1 MVKEFQD
8 LEVWKNAKQV
18 VISIYKFTRDF
29 PKQETYG
36 LTNQLRRAVN
46 SICAN
51 IAEGF
56 NRFHHKDKIK
66 FYYNARGSISECK
79 SHLLISQELGY
90 LEKGNVNK
98 LIEEL
103 DIIGKMLNA
112 MINSL
117 YLRHSSP
124 KPQSPAP
131 SPFSRIH

>member
-18 VISIYKFTRDF
+18 VISIYRFTRDF

-36 LTNQLRRAVN
+36 LTDQLRRATN

-79 SHLLISQELGY
+79 SHLLICQELGY
-90 LEKGNVNK
+90 LGKGSVDK

-117 YLRHSSP
+117 YLHHSSP
-124 KPQSPAP
+124 KPLPQSPVP
-131 SPFSRIH
+131 SP